1 MCFRREYCA
10 CAFLVQRGKEL
21 DCAESKGYRLAHKS
35 ASVAHYVSAYGTH
48 YCYADAWL
56 RNHNLQVASW
66 LISHLSIAVSI
77 VYHGTQFLCQCHGQ
91 MDIIVTEAMA
101 AEFPELEGLVGLKYE
116 SLRTIKPGKNA
127 DGYWTNKDLVEQTKA
142 VQILFKIL
150 HPGCIAVNPLDNSQ
164 NHNAKAPDALV
175 ASRLNLSDGGAH
187 VPLLRDGWFMK
198 NCKMNVQPMQFD
210 SAKGRIQKGLR
221 RILQERGLWPAKGLS
236 LKEARELLAM
246 QADFASQLSWLA
258 ETVSSFGHQI
268 ILYPK
273 FHPEFNF
280 IEMFWGATKKFTRK
294 HCSYCFKDLERIVP
308 ISLKTPTLASI
319 RRFARKCFRYMDA
332 YRAKNGV
339 FLTPKQIEWAMKKYK
354 SHRCIPV
361 EILQEL

>member
-1 MCFRREYCA
+1 MSLTLYRFLAEFETLYRRMDKYDGDDMETVIPAELHSEEQKLVLLTHDESCF
-10 CAFLVQRGKEL
+10 
-21 DCAESKGYRLAHKS
+21 ESNDAKRSIWLEGENHTLRPKGSGRSLM
-35 ASVAHYVSAYGTH
+35 VS
-48 YCYADAWL
+48 
-56 RNHNLQVASW
+56 
-66 LISHLSIAVSI
+66 
-77 VYHGTQFLCQCHGQ
+77 QFLCQCHGQ
-91 MDIIVTEAMA
+91 MDLIVTEAMA

-150 HPGCIAVNPLDNSQ
+150 HPGCIAVNAFDNSQ

-246 QADFASQLSWLA
+246 QADFASQQSWLA

-280 IEMFWGATKKFTRK
+280 IEMFWGRPR
-294 HCSYCFKDLERIVP
+294 SSLENIVP
-308 ISLKTPTLASI
+308 IAS
-319 RRFARKCFRYMDA
+319 R
-332 YRAKNGV
+332 
-339 FLTPKQIEWAMKKYK
+339 
-354 SHRCIPV
+354 
-361 EILQEL
+361 ILRGSCPLL